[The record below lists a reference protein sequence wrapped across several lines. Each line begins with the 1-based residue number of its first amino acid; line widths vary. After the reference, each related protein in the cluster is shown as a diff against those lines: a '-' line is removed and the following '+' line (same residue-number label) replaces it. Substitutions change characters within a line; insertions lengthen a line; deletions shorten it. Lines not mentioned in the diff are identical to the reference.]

1 MNWGNSTISKTIKE
15 KVLSFLPLGIGMV
28 AGGMCGLVMIKLGNG
43 FLLYSSSLWG
53 YIVQYAVMLMLLLVI
68 LFLHTT
74 IHEVGHLVCGL
85 LTGYRFCSYRI
96 KNVMLIRIKGAY
108 KLKRY
113 ALPGALEQC
122 IMAPPDMVDGKMPYM
137 LYYLGGGLFNLL
149 LSIVGFTGALFCK
162 EGSGM
167 LLFCMVLGIIGIAY
181 ALVNLIPMELS
192 EGNNDGYNIRAIRK
206 HPEEKR
212 ALWIQMKVME
222 QLTEGVRLKDM
233 PEEWFTLPSDEAMQS
248 SICSVLGALACSR
261 LVDSMELQEA
271 DDLMKRMLEM
281 ETGMPR
287 FYKNLLLEDRIYCEL
302 VGENS
307 LQNLLEL
314 KCGQQAMFEADMAHS
329 PYIIRVRYAY
339 NLLSAIAQKEE
350 APDIFACMELIPTKR
365 APSGD
370 EMAMESKARFEKCV
384 RTYPYTGEVESQREL
399 MAYTDVQKERLRA
412 RIRLE
417 KSGENE

>member
-137 LYYLGGGLFNLL
+137 LYYLNRNCAFLL
-149 LSIVGFTGALFCK
+149 VFSYFQTIHL
-162 EGSGM
+162 
-167 LLFCMVLGIIGIAY
+167 
-181 ALVNLIPMELS
+181 
-192 EGNNDGYNIRAIRK
+192 
-206 HPEEKR
+206 
-212 ALWIQMKVME
+212 
-222 QLTEGVRLKDM
+222 
-233 PEEWFTLPSDEAMQS
+233 
-248 SICSVLGALACSR
+248 
-261 LVDSMELQEA
+261 
-271 DDLMKRMLEM
+271 
-281 ETGMPR
+281 
-287 FYKNLLLEDRIYCEL
+287 
-302 VGENS
+302 
-307 LQNLLEL
+307 
-314 KCGQQAMFEADMAHS
+314 
-329 PYIIRVRYAY
+329 
-339 NLLSAIAQKEE
+339 
-350 APDIFACMELIPTKR
+350 
-365 APSGD
+365 
-370 EMAMESKARFEKCV
+370 
-384 RTYPYTGEVESQREL
+384 
-399 MAYTDVQKERLRA
+399 
-412 RIRLE
+412 
-417 KSGENE
+417 

>member
-1 MNWGNSTISKTIKE
+1 MSRGKRTKSKTIKE
-15 KVLSFLPLGIGMV
+15 KALSFLPLGIGMLT
-28 AGGMCGLVMIKLGNG
+28 GLMCGLAMIRLGNG
-43 FLLYSSSLWG
+43 SVIYSSSLWG
-53 YIVQYAVMLMLLLVI
+53 YIVQYAVLLLLLLVI

-96 KNVMLIRIKGAY
+96 KNVMLIRVKGVY

-122 IMAPPDMVDGKMPYM
+122 IMAPPDMADGKMPYM
-137 LYYLGGGLFNLL
+137 LYYLGGSLFHLL
-149 LSIVGFTGALFCK
+149 LSMVGFIGALFCK
-162 EGSGM
+162 EGSVM
-167 LLFCMVLGIIGIAY
+167 LLFCMGLGMIGIAY
-181 ALVNLIPMELS
+181 ALVNVIPMQLS
-192 EGNNDGYNIRAIRK
+192 EGNNDGYNIRAIIK

-233 PEEWFTLPSDEAMQS
+233 PEEWFTLPSDEEMQS

-261 LVDSMELQEA
+261 LMDRMQLQEA
-271 DDLMKRMLEM
+271 DALMKRMLEM

-287 FYKNLLLEDRIYCEL
+287 FCKNLLLEDRIYCEL
-302 VGENS
+302 VGENN

-314 KCGQQAMFEADMAHS
+314 KSNQQAMFEEDMADS
-329 PYIIRVRYAY
+329 PYMIRVRYAY

-350 APDIFACMELIPTKR
+350 APDIFSCMELIPTKR

-370 EMAMESKARFEKCV
+370 EMAMESKSRFEKCA
-384 RTYPYTGEVESQREL
+384 RTYPYTGQVESQREL
-399 MAYTDVQKERLRA
+399 MAYADVQKEMLRE

-417 KSGENE
+417 KSGGNE